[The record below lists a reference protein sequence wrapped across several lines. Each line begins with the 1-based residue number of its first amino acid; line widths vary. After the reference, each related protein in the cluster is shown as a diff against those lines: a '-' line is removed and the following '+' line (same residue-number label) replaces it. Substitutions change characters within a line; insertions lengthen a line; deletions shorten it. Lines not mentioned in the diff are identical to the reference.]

1 MGKIEHYKKQ
11 PQRGE
16 RKRGRY
22 MAGTFTFIGMHFVF
36 STKSRLP
43 LIDNTMNERLYA
55 YIGGIIR
62 ELGGI
67 LIEINAMPEHIHFY
81 TYMPKTVSVA
91 KFMEI
96 VKANSSKWIHDM
108 FPSKDNFGWQDG
120 YGAFSVSKSSE
131 DMVIQYIRNQQE
143 HHRKK
148 SFQEEFIDFLNKY
161 GVEYNEN
168 YIWK

>member
-1 MGKIEHYKKQ
+1 
-11 PQRGE
+11 
-16 RKRGRY
+16 

-36 STKSRLP
+36 STKNRIP
-43 LIDNTMNERLYA
+43 MINNTMNERLYA

-67 LIEINAMPEHIHFY
+67 LLEINAMPEHIHLY
-81 TYMPKTVSVA
+81 THMPKTISVA

-96 VKANSSKWIHDM
+96 IKTNSSKWIHTT
-108 FPSKDNFGWQDG
+108 FPEKDDFGWQEG

-161 GVEYNEN
+161 GIEYDEN

>member
-1 MGKIEHYKKQ
+1 
-11 PQRGE
+11 
-16 RKRGRY
+16 
-22 MAGTFTFIGMHFVF
+22 MADTFTFLGMHFVF
-36 STKSRLP
+36 STKNRIP
-43 LIDNTMNERLYA
+43 LIDDIIRERLHA

-62 ELGGI
+62 EIGGT
-67 LIEINAMPEHIHFY
+67 LVEINAMPEHIHFY
-81 TYMPKTVSVA
+81 AYVPKTISVA

-96 VKANSSKWIHDM
+96 VKANSSKWVHDTL
-108 FPSKDNFGWQDG
+108 PHKNNFGWQDG

-131 DMVIQYIRNQQE
+131 DAIIQYIRSQQE

-161 GVEYNEN
+161 GIEYDEN